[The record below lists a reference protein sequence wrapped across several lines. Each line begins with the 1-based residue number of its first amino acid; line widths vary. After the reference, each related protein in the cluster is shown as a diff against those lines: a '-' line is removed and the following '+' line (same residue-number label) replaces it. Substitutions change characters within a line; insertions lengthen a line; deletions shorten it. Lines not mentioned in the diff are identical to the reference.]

1 MVVGE
6 ISLTYGQ
13 VSCIYIL
20 FIINI
25 IVVEAVIIGIVTKEV
40 LCIFQKMLLL
50 ERRRSGK
57 KMIEDLDA
65 TLR

>member
-1 MVVGE
+1 VVVGK

>member
-1 MVVGE
+1 VVVGE